1 MPKAR
6 RSKKP
11 AKVSNAQSRAA
22 RVSQG
27 SGGTPGTITRTTS
40 GVGQRNATVSAS
52 TATTNRRFVSPRVA
66 GPQSLILP
74 SMVALGCWGMAFSF
88 AYFYNDP
95 NHFLFAG
102 LAALMAL
109 LWTYSVYIRIRK
121 LRAARQKSM

>member
-6 RSKKP
+6 KKKS
-11 AKVSNAQSRAA
+11 AKMSTAQSRAL
-22 RVSQG
+22 RVSQQTGGG
-27 SGGTPGTITRTTS
+27 SRPAPANNAASAQPG
-40 GVGQRNATVSAS
+40 AA
-52 TATTNRRFVSPRVA
+52 NRRFVSPRVA

-121 LRAARQKSM
+121 LRATRQKSM